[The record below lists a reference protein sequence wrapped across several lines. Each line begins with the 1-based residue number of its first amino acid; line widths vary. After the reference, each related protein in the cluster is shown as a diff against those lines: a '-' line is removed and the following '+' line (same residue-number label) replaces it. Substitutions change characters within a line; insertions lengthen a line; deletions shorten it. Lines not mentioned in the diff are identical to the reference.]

1 MSARIVVLAS
11 GRGTN
16 LQALMDAAAPGG
28 RLHGVAEVVAVVSH
42 TPTALALERAR
53 RHGIPAEL
61 VVPPSKASRSEAAL
75 SDVPPSKGA
84 REGWDAVLAE
94 RVASHRPDVIVL
106 AGWMRILGPAFI
118 DRFPDARTAGR
129 RVPTAKILNLH
140 PALPGELPGT
150 DAITRAFDEAL
161 DGQRTETGVMVH
173 VVVPEVDAGPVV
185 VTERVPIPHA
195 SRAAGDDANIA
206 AFEALAAAIHAV
218 EHRLIVDA
226 VLAFLAAPPAEHAP

>member
-61 VVPPSKASRSEAAL
+61 V
-75 SDVPPSKGA
+75 VPPSKGA

-161 DGQRTETGVMVH
+161 DGRRTETGVMVH

-206 AFEALAAAIHAV
+206 AFEALAAAVHAV